1 MHVDHAH
8 GQDGYLKAL
17 QGLLD
22 AFGQL
27 DDRTMLATSSC
38 FGWNV
43 GDVLTHV
50 HLGMQEMLLALGMYT
65 DDAPDGDAASYWLAF
80 PPTHGEISDDQLDD
94 IQFVRRA
101 NAAYRRPADLLRHFA
116 MTAGGL
122 LDRVPALPEVAV
134 PFQGKVLASGDFLA
148 TWVVEIVIHHLDLQA
163 ELTLPDP
170 HPTALELTRRTIE
183 ALLGDELPRSVPDR
197 TLVLIGAGR
206 EPLSE
211 AHSRAVGKLAARL
224 PVLG

>member
-1 MHVDHAH
+1 MHVEHTH
-8 GQDGYLKAL
+8 GQDSYLKAL

-27 DDRTMLATSSC
+27 DDRAMLATSGC

-50 HLGMQEMLLALGMYT
+50 HLGLQEMLLALGMYT
-65 DDAPDGDAASYWLAF
+65 DEAPDVDAASYWKAF
-80 PPTHGEISDDQLDD
+80 PPNHGVISDDQLDD
-94 IQFVRRA
+94 IQFVRRT

-116 MTAGGL
+116 ITANGL
-122 LDRVPALPEVAV
+122 LDRVPTLPEVAM

-148 TWVVEIVIHHLDLQA
+148 IWVVEIVIHHLDLQA
-163 ELTLPDP
+163 EVTLPDP
-170 HPTALELTRRTIE
+170 DPIALQLTRHTIE
-183 ALLGDELPRSVPDR
+183 SLVGEPLPHSVPDR
-197 TLVLIGAGR
+197 TVVLVGAGR
-206 EPLSE
+206 EPVTE
-211 AHSRAVGKLAARL
+211 THRRAVEKLAARL

>member
-1 MHVDHAH
+1 MHVDHEH
-8 GQDGYLKAL
+8 GVNSCLRAL
-17 QGLLD
+17 GGLLD

-27 DDRTMLATSSC
+27 DDRAMLATSGC

-50 HLGMQEMLLALGMYT
+50 HLGLQEMLLALGMYT
-65 DDAPDGDAASYWLAF
+65 DEPPDTDAASYWKAF
-80 PPTHGEISDDQLDD
+80 PPNRGVISDDQLDD

-101 NAAYRRPADLLRHFA
+101 NAAYRRPADVLRHFA
-116 MTAGGL
+116 ITANGL
-122 LDRVPALPEVAV
+122 LDRVPSLPEIAM

-148 TWVVEIVIHHLDLQA
+148 IWVVELVIHHIDLQA

-170 HPTALELTRRTIE
+170 DPTALNLTRRTIE
-183 ALLGDELPRSVPDR
+183 ALVGEELPKSVPDR
-197 TLVLIGAGR
+197 TVVLVGAGR

-211 AHSRAVGKLAARL
+211 AHNRAVGKLAARL